1 MLPVKFIAIAM
12 FAVCVAGSTAQAQAP
27 TAAQDVQKLF
37 IEGDIVRGN
46 TPMGATGPI
55 CVLTSQFKRGENVVF
70 RIRVRNPQGKI
81 LDDKG
86 VKRIVVQLADGR
98 ELPVRYG
105 GHPPRTPTDFFF
117 TAAWM
122 IPADYPTGSLG
133 YSITATDLDGNSV
146 KWEPLREFRSWPAVI
161 AGTVEYRKEAVQ

>member
-1 MLPVKFIAIAM
+1 MLPAKLTAGVA
-12 FAVCVAGSTAQAQAP
+12 FAVCLAAASAVE
-27 TAAQDVQKLF
+27 AQDVQKLF
-37 IEGDIVRGN
+37 VEGDIVRGN

-55 CVLTSQFKRGENVVF
+55 CVLTSQFRRGENVVF
-70 RIRVRNPQGKI
+70 RIRVRNPHGKI

-86 VKRIVVQLADGR
+86 VKGIVVELADGR
-98 ELPVRYG
+98 KLPVRYG
-105 GHPPRTPTDFFF
+105 GHPPRNPTDFFF

-133 YSITATDLDGNSV
+133 YSVTATDLEGNSV

-161 AGTVEYRKEAVQ
+161 EGTVEYRRDPAP

>member
-1 MLPVKFIAIAM
+1 MSTTNLMTGMALGLCV
-12 FAVCVAGSTAQAQAP
+12 VAGGSAQ
-27 TAAQDVQKLF
+27 AQDVQRVF

-86 VKRIVVQLADGR
+86 VKRIVVQLAAGR

-117 TAAWM
+117 
-122 IPADYPTGSLG
+122 
-133 YSITATDLDGNSV
+133 
-146 KWEPLREFRSWPAVI
+146 
-161 AGTVEYRKEAVQ
+161 